1 VVTIPPLRMT
11 PLALT
16 STSRQV
22 TTPVVNRENVLLI
35 GKPSKRVVIIGAN
48 FAGLSCAQRLSRR
61 HAVTVVDSS
70 AHFEFLPNI
79 HELLSGVKKPALLRL
94 PRERLLHRLGHTF
107 LQDTVLD
114 IDAYAGAVTTAAG
127 RALKFDACVVAVGGM
142 NNTYGISGVAQFT
155 RPFKSVEDCAAI
167 ASQLA
172 ALLKAEKRTSVV
184 IVGAGLAGVE
194 ALGEI
199 LRRYRH
205 RAELEVHIVEGA
217 NRLVPSG
224 PEALNKEILKKCRPY
239 PVNFHLDTQVTAV
252 TKTRVKLS
260 SGKTL
265 RSDLT
270 LWTGGAAP
278 PPLLVR
284 SGLAPDE
291 KSWAPTHGN
300 LLSRAF
306 DNVLVSGDAADPPQ
320 QPYKQ
325 AYHALAMGAC
335 AADNTERLL
344 CGRALKRFRPG
355 PELSLISLGDLDT
368 YLLLG
373 KRILA
378 AGPVIAPAKELVFQ
392 ANMALLDP
400 PLGVKPALDA
410 SARYWQSLQKLLL
423 PTVWPPASIMQLTD
437 LRLLPEG
444 A

>member
-1 VVTIPPLRMT
+1 M
-11 PLALT
+11 
-16 STSRQV
+16 
-22 TTPVVNRENVLLI
+22 LI
-35 GKPSKRVVIIGAN
+35 GKPRKRVVIIGAN

-61 HAVTVVDSS
+61 HAVTVVDPS

-94 PRERLLHRLGHTF
+94 PRERILHRLGHTF
-107 LQDTVLD
+107 VQDSVSD
-114 IDAYAGAVTTAAG
+114 IDAYNRAVTTTAG
-127 RALKFDACVVAVGGM
+127 RSLKFDACVVAVGGM
-142 NNTYGISGVAQFT
+142 NNTYGIPGVAKYT
-155 RPFKSVEDCAAI
+155 RPFKSVEDCTAI
-167 ASQLA
+167 ASQLS
-172 ALLKAEKRTSVV
+172 ALVKAKKRTSVV

-199 LRRYRH
+199 LRRHRH
-205 RAELEVHIVEGA
+205 RPDLDIHVVEGA
-217 NRLVPSG
+217 SRLVPSG
-224 PEALNKEILKKCRPY
+224 PEVLNQEIMKKCRPY
-239 PVNFHLDTQVTAV
+239 PVSFHLDTQVTAV

-260 SGKTL
+260 SGEIL

-278 PPLLVR
+278 SPLLAR

-291 KSWAPTHGN
+291 KSWAPTDDS
-300 LLSRAF
+300 LLSEVF
-306 DNVLVSGDAADPPQ
+306 DNVLVAGDAADLPR
-320 QPYKQ
+320 QPNKQ

-344 CGRALKRFRPG
+344 RGRRLKRFKPG

-368 YLLLG
+368 YLVLG
-373 KRILA
+373 QRILA

-400 PLGVKPALDA
+400 PLGFSPALDV

-423 PTVWPPASIMQLTD
+423 PTVWPPASISQLTD
-437 LRLLPEG
+437 LRLLPT
-444 A
+444 AA